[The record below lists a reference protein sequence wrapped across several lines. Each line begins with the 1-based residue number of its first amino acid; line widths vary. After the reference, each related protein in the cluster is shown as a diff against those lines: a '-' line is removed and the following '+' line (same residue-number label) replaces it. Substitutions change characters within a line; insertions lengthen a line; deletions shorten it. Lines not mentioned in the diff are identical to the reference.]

1 MKLLTVVKNIVATVV
16 LTNITL
22 TGCNNLIN
30 VMSAILPES
39 KAPVVTEVTPPYRM
53 VQGLKVYADPKL
65 NDVQGLDRP
74 ALPGETGMEVIPEYE
89 TVNGRLVVVEPSE
102 TVESV
107 NIETLGVP
115 ATATCEY
122 YSKMTFYTLKE
133 APFRL
138 DPRGGNSTVSA
149 VVKEACGA
157 KWKGEI
163 DMTGLTQE

>member
-30 VMSAILPES
+30 VMNAILPES
-39 KAPVVTEVTPPYRM
+39 KAPVVTEVTPPYKM
-53 VQGLKVYADPKL
+53 
-65 NDVQGLDRP
+65 VQGLDRP

-89 TVNGRLVVVEPSE
+89 TVNGRVVVVEPAE

-163 DMTGLTQE
+163 DMTGYTQE